1 MRMKDFKEVKSN
13 GLRYFEGI
21 SFDAPAVKKC
31 PDWEESDDQI
41 EFPF

>member
-21 SFDAPAVKKC
+21 SFDTPTIKKC
-31 PDWEESDDQI
+31 PEPDLEEDQI